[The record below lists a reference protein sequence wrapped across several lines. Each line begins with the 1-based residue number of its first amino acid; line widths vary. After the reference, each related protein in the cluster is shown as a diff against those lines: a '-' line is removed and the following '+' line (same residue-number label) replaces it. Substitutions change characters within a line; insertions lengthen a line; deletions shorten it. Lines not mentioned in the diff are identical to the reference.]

1 MWPPTDVILDEG
13 ECPSAEN
20 VVVGSINLE
29 LFLSTDLESLMLMY
43 LPIEVTHAPLVI
55 EDICSG
61 HIPC

>member
-13 ECPSAEN
+13 ECPGAEN

-29 LFLSTDLESLMLMY
+29 LFESRLNPCFNKSLMLMY

-55 EDICSG
+55 EDICS
-61 HIPC
+61 